1 VNGEE
6 STIAIGNVLRAD
18 IRGYVIA
25 SRIPEP
31 QVPTFGTF
39 VRAPIQQEQGQ
50 LIGLVYD
57 IRLQDDP
64 FLRNLAV
71 TLNESNP
78 DHQEIIA
85 DQQERAIPVEI
96 SVAAVGYCDRE
107 ERYHYGLPPQPPMV
121 LRQISVCSEP
131 EVAEIIA
138 HPDWMQPLLDNREVP
153 TDPLITRRLQRNAE
167 QFGEPGS
174 TEHEAYL
181 LEAARYLAR
190 HLAREPLRLETILR
204 QLVE

>member
-1 VNGEE
+1 MNGEE

-18 IRGYVIA
+18 IRGYVVA

-121 LRQISVCSEP
+121 LRQISVCSEA
-131 EVAEIIA
+131 EVLQIIA

-153 TDPLITRRLQRNAE
+153 TDALITRRLQRNAE

-181 LEAARYLAR
+181 LQAARYLAR